1 MEEFSLLKE
10 REVPELALWEQFM
23 VYATA
28 FGIAKKVMKQLKEV
42 YPELVDKDL
51 ASQYAVMNAVDSG
64 IGDTISSSVAS
75 SVASIAASSNSSG
88 YGGGGGFS
96 GGGGGGGRRW
106 RRRKSLKYKSAIIAL
121 FLLQKILLKI
131 KHVEKESIREQKR
144 VYKS

>member
-1 MEEFSLLKE
+1 MKKKIKKMTAGLICMGVLIITLMAALIFNRNALLKE

-106 RRRKSLKYKSAIIAL
+106 RRRKSLKI
-121 FLLQKILLKI
+121 
-131 KHVEKESIREQKR
+131 
-144 VYKS
+144 